1 MVFCGRIKRRSIW
14 IEFCVD
20 RICVNIRIDLKD
32 VPRQYI
38 PGTAAPFVVGADVP
52 DRAALFTAFDTLI
65 AQYIS
70 WWFPGH

>member
-1 MVFCGRIKRRSIW
+1 
-14 IEFCVD
+14 
-20 RICVNIRIDLKD
+20 VNIRIDLKD